1 MATPSYQLVITTCPD
16 DELAESLATTLVK
29 EGLAACVNILPAVR
43 SIYRWRGKVESA
55 EERLLIVKSRVEDY
69 AAVERRITE
78 LHSYELPE
86 VIAVPIVTGLPAYL
100 AWLENPDRIP

>member
-1 MATPSYQLVITTCPD
+1 MATSYQLVITTCPH
-16 DELAESLATTLVK
+16 DELAENLATTLVE

-100 AWLENPDRIP
+100 AWLENPDRIS